1 MVRPLPVRVCPGAP
15 LTLTLQVISRPTLI
29 TVTLADLAVARP
41 DCGSP
46 ADYASL
52 IEAYDTDAN
61 DEAMKARL
69 DDLARWG
76 SMGYRIAH
84 RDEIETAGTRTI
96 YETLER
102 ASE

>member
-1 MVRPLPVRVCPGAP
+1 MQQYANVTIKT
-15 LTLTLQVISRPTLI
+15 TLSVD
-29 TVTLADLAVARP
+29 ANA
-41 DCGSP
+41 
-46 ADYASL
+46 
-52 IEAYDTDAN
+52 TDAN